1 MRLPNFVYESY
12 PVLYIFG
19 GIAAMSMMESNLS
32 FLCGLLLSM
41 GGISILFMRRNYR
54 LIKDQLAHLT

>member
-12 PVLYIFG
+12 PVIYVFG
-19 GIAAMSMMESNLS
+19 GIIAMSMVESSLS
-32 FLCGLLLSM
+32 FLSGLLLGL
-41 GGISILFMRRNYR
+41 GGVSILFMRRNYR

>member
-12 PVLYIFG
+12 PVIYVFA
-19 GIAAMSMMESNLS
+19 GIIAMSAVQSYLS
-32 FLCGLLLSM
+32 FLSGLLLAM

-54 LIKDQLAHLT
+54 LIKNQLSHLT

>member
-12 PVLYIFG
+12 PIIYVFS
-19 GIAAMSMMESNLS
+19 GIAAMSMVESFLS

-54 LIKDQLAHLT
+54 TIRDQLAHLT